1 MLRRNFLLN
10 SRRALSLINP
20 VAGGMI
26 SNIWHKTRIRGSIS
40 GVGPELITLELQL
53 PSDGQGGSVEIEE
66 GGTKRKVDRAGPS
79 ARLNVRVAPHTT
91 TEFAVNRAA

>member
-1 MLRRNFLLN
+1 
-10 SRRALSLINP
+10 
-20 VAGGMI
+20 
-26 SNIWHKTRIRGSIS
+26 
-40 GVGPELITLELQL
+40 LELQL

-66 GGTKRKVDRAGPS
+66 GGAKRKVDHAGPS